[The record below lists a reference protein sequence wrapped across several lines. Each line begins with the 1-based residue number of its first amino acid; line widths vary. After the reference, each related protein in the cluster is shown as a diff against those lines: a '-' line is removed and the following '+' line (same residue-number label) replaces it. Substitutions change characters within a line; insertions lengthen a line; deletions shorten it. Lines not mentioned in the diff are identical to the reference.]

1 MKTTKIVS
9 LLIICLSTLSYGYQ
23 EVYDYH
29 NIRQKAM
36 GGTTVATFGRIT
48 DFYQN
53 PAILAL
59 DKNVK
64 LGFPKFGYGVNKDF
78 FNDLQRINDVAN
90 GTNETEQINMLKDLV
105 PLKTNFSLDFLPLVA
120 FTGSRFG
127 AISYAKGVFTGNL
140 KRKTSPTL
148 YLEGS
153 FDTNLQIGY
162 GHTFNYN
169 NRNIHL
175 GIAPRFTRKFIP
187 YDQQTGNETYTL
199 TQSDLIKITNGITEL
214 DPNLYELSG
223 IGIDAGGLYSYEL
236 KSGAKGNVG
245 FSIKNLLSFMSGN
258 KDIVENGLLVNKKV
272 NHNDSLVLSIG
283 NSIEV
288 NLPIITKVQLAT
300 DYNVIAP
307 TQSFVKR
314 IHIGAEKNILKFL
327 DLRGGINQG
336 FIVGGFGINLFLLQL
351 DYAYFTEEFSGYIGK
366 NTVETH
372 NLQFSLLF

>member
-1 MKTTKIVS
+1 MKKKILVRVDGS
-9 LLIICLSTLSYGYQ
+9 KEIGLGH
-23 EVYDYH
+23 VF
-29 NIRQKAM
+29 NM
-36 GGTTVATFGRIT
+36 IT
-48 DFYQN
+48 
-53 PAILAL
+53 ILAYFKNSEIL
-59 DKNVK
+59 ILMDKNKK
-64 LGFPKFGYGVNKDF
+64 LGMNK
-78 FNDLQRINDVAN
+78 
-90 GTNETEQINMLKDLV
+90 LK
-105 PLKTNFSLDFLPLVA
+105 KS
-120 FTGSRFG
+120 
-127 AISYAKGVFTGNL
+127 
-140 KRKTSPTL
+140 
-148 YLEGS
+148 
-153 FDTNLQIGY
+153 
-162 GHTFNYN
+162 NYN
-169 NRNIHL
+169 VKS
-175 GIAPRFTRKFIP
+175 FSS
-187 YDQQTGNETYTL
+187 
-199 TQSDLIKITNGITEL
+199 QSDLIKITNGITEL
-214 DPNLYELSG
+214 DPNLYELAG